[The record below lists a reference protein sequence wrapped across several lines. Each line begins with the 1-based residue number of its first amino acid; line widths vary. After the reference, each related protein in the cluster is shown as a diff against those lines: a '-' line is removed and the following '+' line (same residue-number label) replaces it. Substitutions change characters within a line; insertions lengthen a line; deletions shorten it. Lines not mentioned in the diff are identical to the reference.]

1 MTIDT
6 QVKML
11 ARICGENVLRSALGN
26 IARMELQKCQMLL
39 AKIDQELVVFEKQFS
54 LSSAEAWKKYSAGE
68 LGDRMDLMEWMAVY
82 QNRLS
87 IQKNVQ
93 QLNQTI
99 ES

>member
-1 MTIDT
+1 MFYDRRWGILLEWNY
-6 QVKML
+6 KSAKCCWRRL
-11 ARICGENVLRSALGN
+11 IRS
-26 IARMELQKCQMLL
+26 
-39 AKIDQELVVFEKQFS
+39 LVVFEKQFS